1 MLESV
6 HLLHLGYDVVLEF
19 LEGAEKPHNID
30 LCSLLKLKMPW
41 SCSQCDV
48 YNHEDFLTEILELE
62 EHLLHLLQ

>member
-30 LCSLLKLKMPW
+30 LCSLLKLKMP
-41 SCSQCDV
+41 
-48 YNHEDFLTEILELE
+48 
-62 EHLLHLLQ
+62 